1 MFKWIY
7 ILELDIEYPD
17 ELHKL
22 HNNYPLAPK
31 KPEINHDMLSNYC
44 SSTANKYDIQNWY
57 R

>member
-31 KPEINHDMLSNYC
+31 KPEINHDMLPNYC
-44 SSTANKYDIQNWY
+44 SSTANKYGIQNWY